1 MNHYLAFELIS
12 ELKKNITGILEKID
26 NTSYDDILRLRNEAA
41 EQGIEMTPN
50 EVIDLI
56 KLLKIAGS

>member
-1 MNHYLAFELIS
+1 MDDSILKLACMLDKSS
-12 ELKKNITGILEKID
+12 ENILEKIN
-26 NTSYDDILRLRNEAA
+26 NTSYNDVLRLRNEAA
-41 EQGIEMTPN
+41 ERGIEITPD

>member
-1 MNHYLAFELIS
+1 MDDSIIKLVCMLDKSS
-12 ELKKNITGILEKID
+12 ENILEKIN